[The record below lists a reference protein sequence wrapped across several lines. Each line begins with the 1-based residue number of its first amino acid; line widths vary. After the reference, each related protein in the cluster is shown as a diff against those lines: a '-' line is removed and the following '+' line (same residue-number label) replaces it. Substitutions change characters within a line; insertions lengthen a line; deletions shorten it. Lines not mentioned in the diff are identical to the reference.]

1 MLNLKSI
8 KLYFFSI
15 IKLAY
20 LKFKT
25 LYHKTNFYNK
35 KLINIE
41 PTRIFYKPSVFL
53 ITPLV
58 DADKE
63 IYKIENVNLNSIWK
77 EKNTS
82 KLKYESLHNFL
93 WLTKVDRKDGGAI
106 PQSIINS
113 WISKYY
119 NYNSRS
125 WNMNIMSKRI
135 IAWSSNLDITLSKSN
150 DIYRKNF
157 FLSIVKQSNFLLKNI
172 KNLPIDSSRIIS
184 LSAIILSGLIF
195 KENSFNLKFGI
206 RELEKI
212 TTIYFDKSGFPKSR
226 NPEEAFISIK
236 YLILIREWLKEA
248 QEPIPEFLNN
258 IILKCGKCYNF
269 FTNSNKYL
277 PLFNGASETSHGKY
291 DIFLK
296 TFKYNFKNDE
306 TEIGEI
312 YKIKNKK
319 IELFFDVGNAPSS
332 KFSNNYQAG
341 CLAFELISKGEKII
355 CNTGYGKYLD
365 SKFSLL
371 SRSTA
376 AHSTLYLNNTS
387 SSLFQKNEVI
397 KKIYGNSLIQQHK
410 IIEKKLSEDEKHYYL
425 FASHNGYEKKYG
437 YLHKR
442 TIKFSKKE
450 NIIYG
455 TDELQKTRNSPHQ
468 IHFFIRFHIYP
479 GIKIVKTQGGNS
491 ALISLSNKEGWL
503 FKSIGSNLKIEKDIF
518 LGRKQIINNE
528 CICINGNV
536 EKPDILINWQ
546 IEKVS

>member
-25 LYHKTNFYNK
+25 LYYKTNYYNK
-35 KLINIE
+35 NLVNIK

-53 ITPLV
+53 IAPLI
-58 DADKE
+58 DTDKE
-63 IYKIENVNLNSIWK
+63 IYKIENTNLDSIWK
-77 EKNTS
+77 EKNMN
-82 KLKYESLHNFL
+82 KLKFDSLHNFL
-93 WLTKVDRKDGGAI
+93 WLTKIDRKDGGTV

-113 WISKYY
+113 WIAKYH
-119 NYNSRS
+119 NYNTKS
-125 WNMNIMSKRI
+125 WEINIMSKRI

-157 FLSIVKQSNFLLKNI
+157 FLSLVKQSNFLLKNT
-172 KNLPIDSSRIIS
+172 KNLPIDSSRIIC
-184 LSAIILSGLIF
+184 LSAIILSGLVF
-195 KENSFNLKFGI
+195 KENYSNLKFGI
-206 RELEKI
+206 RELEKLI
-212 TTIYFDKSGFPKSR
+212 FIYFDKSGFPKSR

-236 YLILIREWLKEA
+236 YLVLIREWLKEA
-248 QEPIPEFLNN
+248 QEQIPEFLNN
-258 IILKCGKCYNF
+258 IILRCGKCYNF
-269 FTNSNKYL
+269 FTNSHKYL
-277 PLFNGASETSHGKY
+277 PLFNGASEIAHGKY

-296 TFKYNFKNDE
+296 TFKYNFKNE
-306 TEIGEI
+306 ESEIGEI
-312 YKIKNKK
+312 FKIKNKK
-319 IELFFDVGNAPSS
+319 VELFFDAGNPPSS
-332 KFSNNYQAG
+332 KFSNHYQAG

-355 CNTGYGKYLD
+355 CNTGYGKYLNT
-365 SKFSLL
+365 KFSSL

-376 AHSTLYLNNTS
+376 AHSTLYLNDTS
-387 SSLFQKNEVI
+387 SSLFQKNKVI
-397 KKIYGNSLIQQHK
+397 RKIYGNSLIHQHK
-410 IIEKKLSEDEKHYYL
+410 IVEKKITEDAKIYCL

-442 TIKFSKKE
+442 TIKFSKEE
-450 NIIYG
+450 NKIYG
-455 TDELQKTRNSPHQ
+455 TDELQKTRGNSSP

-491 ALISLSNKEGWL
+491 VLMSLMNKEGWL
-503 FKSIGSNLKIEKDIF
+503 LKSFENNLNIEKNIF

-528 CICINGNV
+528 CICINGSV
-536 EKPDILINWQ
+536 EKPNVLINWQ